1 MFRKDLLSVD
11 PFPYKASDVFIM
23 NHFQYRN
30 SELFC
35 EDTAVADIAKEVGT
49 PFYLYSRATLDRH
62 FRAFDAGFEGLEHIT
77 CFAVKSCSNIAIL
90 SLFGKLGG
98 GADIV
103 SGGELFRALQAGID
117 PRKIIY
123 SGVGKTE
130 KELRYGLES
139 EILLFNVESKQ
150 ELQRLNRVAADMG
163 VKAPVSFRVN
173 PDVDPKTH
181 AYISTGLAKNK
192 FGIPIQEAGELYVQA
207 SEMEHVE
214 VKGVS
219 CHIGS
224 QLTLIA
230 PFIEALRKIKT
241 FVGRLSEKGIAIQ
254 YIDLGGGV
262 GIIYDD
268 EKPPH
273 PQEYAEAIREELSD
287 LEATLI
293 FEPGRV
299 IAGNAGI
306 LVTEVQY
313 TKTNRG
319 GAKEKH
325 FVVVDAGMNDL
336 TRPSLYGAFHA
347 IQPVIE
353 TGAASRVV
361 DVVGPICETGDF
373 LAKDRDFAAVQQGN
387 LLAVMS
393 AGAYGFTMASNYNS
407 RPRVAEVMVDGD
419 QFEVIRERE
428 SVESLIRG
436 EKIPG
441 FLEK

>member
-1 MFRKDLLSVD
+1 
-11 PFPYKASDVFIM
+11 M
-23 NHFQYRN
+23 NHFQYKN
-30 SELFC
+30 GELFC
-35 EDTAVADIAKEVGT
+35 EDVAVSDIAKEVGT
-49 PFYLYSRATLDRH
+49 PFYLYSKATLNRH
-62 FRAFDAGFEGLEHIT
+62 FLAFDTGFNDIDHIT

-103 SGGELFRALQAGID
+103 SGGELFRALQAGVD
-117 PRKIIY
+117 PQRIIY

-130 KELRYGLES
+130 EELRYGLQS
-139 EILLFNVESKQ
+139 GILLFNVESEQ
-150 ELQRLNRVAADMG
+150 ELHRLNRVAADMG

-192 FGIPIQEAGELYVQA
+192 FGIPINEALDLYVQA
-207 SEMEHVE
+207 AEMEHVE

-224 QLTLIA
+224 QLTLIS
-230 PFIEALRKIKT
+230 PFIEALRKIKN
-241 FVGRLSEKGIAIQ
+241 FVERLAEKGINIQ

-268 EKPPH
+268 EEPPH
-273 PQEYAEAIREELSD
+273 PKEYAEAIKEELSG
-287 LEATLI
+287 LQATLI

-299 IAGNAGI
+299 IVGNAGI
-306 LVTEVQY
+306 MVTEVQY

-319 GAKEKH
+319 GEKEKH

-347 IQPVIE
+347 IQPVKE
-353 TGAASRVV
+353 KHNDPQVV
-361 DVVGPICETGDF
+361 DIVGPICETGDF
-373 LAKDRDFAAVQQGN
+373 LAKDRELPQVEQGD
-387 LLAVMS
+387 LLAVLS

-407 RPRVAEVMVDGD
+407 RPRVAEVMVSGD
-419 QFEVIRERE
+419 QFGIIRKRE
-428 SVESLIRG
+428 SMESLIQG
-436 EKIPG
+436 ESVPE